1 VTPGTFAIEIVLPAV
16 LALGIWG
23 LAAAALVA
31 ARRRAFGP
39 ANRRAA
45 PRSAPRLRVLAGG
58 ASSPPR
64 QPEEPTGSRPP
75 RGADAVPLRVVH
87 RG

>member
-31 ARRRAFGP
+31 ARRRALGP

-58 ASSPPR
+58 ASSDPR
-64 QPEEPTGSRPP
+64 RAGDPGGTGAQ
-75 RGADAVPLRVVH
+75 RGSDVPLRVIH